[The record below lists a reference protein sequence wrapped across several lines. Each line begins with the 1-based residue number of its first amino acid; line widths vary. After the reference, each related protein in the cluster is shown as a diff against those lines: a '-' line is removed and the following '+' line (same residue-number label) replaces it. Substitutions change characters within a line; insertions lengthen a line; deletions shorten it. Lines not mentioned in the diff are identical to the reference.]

1 VQHPRYQPPA
11 DGSLWPLFPFE
22 DWTLETRHAETDKIV
37 QTLVELNQWR
47 KSLIEAGTG
56 PFGSSFR
63 LPIFIS
69 RTGRGEDL
77 PALLASYYHGFKPLP
92 NGLSSFEPGPETQ
105 GTEILGCIST
115 ALQEGLLQSL
125 SPRPGE
131 PEVISVFP
139 SWPKS
144 WEASFRLLARGGFL
158 VTASSR
164 NGEVMFVGIES
175 RRGETCTMRNPWGN
189 ESCLLTEVGGRH
201 WEVNSGIIQ
210 FETQATRQYMIRPKR
225 GSPPVLR
232 RISPKVTTEPVSY
245 SKQLQ
250 NGTKVSGTLGR
261 AG

>member
-1 VQHPRYQPPA
+1 MQHPRYQPPA
-11 DGSLWPLFPFE
+11 DEKLWPLFPFE
-22 DWTLETRHAETDKIV
+22 DWTLETRHPETDKIV

-63 LPIFIS
+63 LPIFVS

-92 NGLSSFEPGPETQ
+92 NGLSPFEPGPETQ

-115 ALQEGLLQSL
+115 ALQEGLVQSL

-158 VTASSR
+158 VTASSH
-164 NGEVMFVGIES
+164 NGEVRFVGIES
-175 RRGETCTMRNPWGN
+175 RREETCRVRNPWGN

-201 WEVNSGIIQ
+201 REMKGGIIQ
-210 FETQATRQYMIRPKR
+210 FETQATKRYMILPKR
-225 GSPPVLR
+225 ESQPVLR
-232 RISPKVTTEPVSY
+232 RISPEVAAGPISY
-245 SKQLQ
+245 SIQLP
-250 NGTKVSGTLGR
+250 NGNKVSGMLGR
-261 AG
+261 AS